1 MTQHTTQRSQRYIPP
16 TLLTPGQTL
25 LWFLGGILAMF
36 FAVSVVFAVKLGAE
50 GRLPFFGKSAK
61 ANTIAP
67 PQAPRAQPTT
77 AAVAPPVAAATLA
90 PVEQTVAPTLIRPDA
105 NSTFVPGT
113 ENLLAPEVAHLARDA
128 SPQRGPERVS
138 PPLTSP
144 GSAAAGAS
152 PPPPVAAPPAP
163 PSAQT
168 GNEPIRKAI
177 SGWVSA
183 WQTKDVDAYLK
194 HYADNFTPSGGMS
207 RSAWLQQR
215 QERLGRPGEITIQL
229 SDLEIKTNSDGA
241 TARFLQTYS
250 ARGTTL
256 KETKTLVLTLQDGN
270 WLILQERIG
279 Q

>member
-50 GRLPFFGKSAK
+50 GRLPFFGTSAK

-152 PPPPVAAPPAP
+152 PPRPLQPPLPPP
-163 PSAQT
+163 LPRQGT
-168 GNEPIRKAI
+168 N
-177 SGWVSA
+177 
-183 WQTKDVDAYLK
+183 
-194 HYADNFTPSGGMS
+194 PSGKPYPG
-207 RSAWLQQR
+207 
-215 QERLGRPGEITIQL
+215 GCRPGRL
-229 SDLEIKTNSDGA
+229 
-241 TARFLQTYS
+241 RM
-250 ARGTTL
+250 
-256 KETKTLVLTLQDGN
+256 
-270 WLILQERIG
+270 
-279 Q
+279 